1 MAKLSISISATGS
14 TTLISSYDQNKWSLG
29 TLIKQYTG
37 PTTTDNFIG
46 PYKVAQARP
55 FEEQSGVQL
64 LHIDGFA
71 WSSRYDWIFGI
82 ESLAT
87 AVATRRILSYIY
99 DRESTNIINNTNT
112 IFRFKLSKTYFH
124 YLYIIF

>member
-1 MAKLSISISATGS
+1 MTIIYFIYIEKFFFKMAKLSISISATGS

-55 FEEQSGVQL
+55 FEEQSTTPYFL
-64 LHIDGFA
+64 
-71 WSSRYDWIFGI
+71 
-82 ESLAT
+82 T
-87 AVATRRILSYIY
+87 NLS
-99 DRESTNIINNTNT
+99 
-112 IFRFKLSKTYFH
+112 
-124 YLYIIF
+124 